1 MRYKKPTA
9 AECVDLLNDAEVLY
23 ATARGITARQMD
35 AEARAKAWRLH
46 KQTGAVARVRSL
58 CDASIGASVVLSG
71 YTCTPQVGPIVASAA
86 RHEGARFATR
96 VERHDLSDAP
106 IGVRVTFLG
115 WTEEQLRK
123 MERDA
128 RDAAL
133 ALGSR

>member
-1 MRYKKPTA
+1 MRYKRPTD
-9 AECVDLLNDAEVLY
+9 AECVDILNDAEVLY
-23 ATARGITARQMD
+23 ATARGLTARQLD
-35 AEARAKAWRLH
+35 NEARAKAWRLH
-46 KQTGAVARVRSL
+46 KQTGAIARVRGL

-71 YTCTPQVGPIVASAA
+71 YTRTPQVGPIVASAG

-96 VERHDLSDAP
+96 IERHDLTDVP

-115 WTEEQLRK
+115 WTDEQLRK

-133 ALGSR
+133 ALGS